1 MTQTGSGSAT
11 QSTGPH
17 PALRRRFPEDPAG
30 GTDGAPGAPVGTPPT
45 GDPVLTGDPG
55 LPGTGLRETGL
66 PEAVLPAVAPPAAVV
81 SEPEPA
87 DQQPRV
93 DRCRAERA
101 ERRQRRRISMGCA
114 LLVAVCL
121 VITILIVGMARNR
134 NPGAQ
139 VVVPGLSLTAA
150 ASFDSLPTV
159 DTVHPVQT
167 VQTDK
172 ARGAVAPEGGNR

>member
-1 MTQTGSGSAT
+1 MQTGSDSAT

-30 GTDGAPGAPVGTPPT
+30 GTVRAPDPPTGRPPT
-45 GDPVLTGDPG
+45 GDPALTGDPG
-55 LPGTGLRETGL
+55 QPGAGMPDPAG
-66 PEAVLPAVAPPAAVV
+66 PDAVSTVTPAVVLAD
-81 SEPEPA
+81 PEPV

-93 DRCRAERA
+93 DRRRAERS
-101 ERRQRRRISMGCA
+101 ERRQRRRISVGCA

-139 VVVPGLSLTAA
+139 VVLPGLASAA
-150 ASFDSLPTV
+150 PAFDSRPTV
-159 DTVHPVQT
+159 HNVHNVHN
-167 VQTDK
+167 DK
-172 ARGAVAPEGGNR
+172 VRGAVAPEGGNR

>member
-17 PALRRRFPEDPAG
+17 PALRRFPEDPAG
-30 GTDGAPGAPVGTPPT
+30 GTDRAPGASSGPPPV

-55 LPGTGLRETGL
+55 QPGTGLTGTRL
-66 PEAVLPAVAPPAAVV
+66 PEEVPPAAAD
-81 SEPEPA
+81 SAPDPA
-87 DQQPRV
+87 GQQPRV

-101 ERRQRRRISMGCA
+101 ERRQRRRISVGCA

-134 NPGAQ
+134 SPGAQ
-139 VVVPGLSLTAA
+139 VVVPGAA
-150 ASFDSLPTV
+150 LATPAAVNSLPTV
-159 DTVHPVQT
+159 HPVHRVHPVHP
-167 VQTDK
+167 VHPDK